1 MKAGRRDLAKQFV
14 GAVSVEVGP
23 DLKMTR
29 MQAHA
34 DGGFTYSF
42 NWRGNGFQIMVRK
55 DGKVLGVSGVKKK
68 APPSDVA
75 KIAKEYVLKRTPM
88 AKAAV
93 VTAQQPKKLGPAS
106 LRFKPGEIWYERKH
120 GWYFAPLEQK
130 KNGNLQGLVVDLGDR
145 NTKAKLNSIF
155 PDHVA
160 AYDVVEPPDYIE
172 ETFRDNPRF
181 KG

>member
-1 MKAGRRDLAKQFV
+1 MKQSQKREVVAALVKAGRRDLARQFV
-14 GAVSVEVGP
+14 RAISVEVGP

-42 NWRGNGFQIMVRK
+42 NWRGNTFQIMVRK

-88 AKAAV
+88 AHAC
-93 VTAQQPKKLGPAS
+93 S
-106 LRFKPGEIWYERKH
+106 
-120 GWYFAPLEQK
+120 
-130 KNGNLQGLVVDLGDR
+130 
-145 NTKAKLNSIF
+145 
-155 PDHVA
+155 
-160 AYDVVEPPDYIE
+160 PPSWA
-172 ETFRDNPRF
+172 
-181 KG
+181 